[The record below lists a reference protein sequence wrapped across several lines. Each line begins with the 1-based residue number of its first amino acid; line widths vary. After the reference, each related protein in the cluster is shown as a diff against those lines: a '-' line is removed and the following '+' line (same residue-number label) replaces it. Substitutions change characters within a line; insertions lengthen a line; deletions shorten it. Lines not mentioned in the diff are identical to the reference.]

1 MIARPSMPGRVRN
14 RVNRAAYGASQ
25 LARTAFFTGH
35 NLLAA
40 RLAPPLDAP
49 PPENRLP
56 AWGEITADLQALY
69 KQDWANIEAGLYRP
83 PPDMLPKPGRM
94 LRQSLQFLNDLP
106 AVHGR
111 RRHGT
116 ISEVTTEGTKKDY
129 PRYYLQ
135 NFHYQ
140 TDGWLSDGSAA
151 MYDFQVE
158 TLFTGGADAM
168 RRQTLPAIG
177 EITRARDDKA
187 VTVLDIG
194 CGTGRFLAEV
204 YRNFPSVIPI
214 GLDLSR
220 AYLKKADH
228 ALRHAADRQLVEA
241 NAEAAPLPDASVDIV
256 TSVFLFHELPNKVR
270 RTVAAEMARVLKP
283 GGTMIFV
290 DSIQRG
296 DHPAYDDL
304 LDRFP
309 FGFHEPY
316 FRDYVRDDLE
326 GMFADAGLKCKSV
339 ERAFFSRVMV
349 FRKTG

>member
-1 MIARPSMPGRVRN
+1 MVARPSLTGQLRN
-14 RVNRAAYGASQ
+14 RIDRAAYGASQ

-35 NLLAA
+35 YLLAA
-40 RLAPPLDAP
+40 RLSPPLDAP

-56 AWGEITADLQALY
+56 GWSEITADLQALY
-69 KQDWANIEAGLYRP
+69 KRDWANIEAGLYRP
-83 PPDMLPKPGRM
+83 PPDMLPRPGEV
-94 LRQSLQFLNDLP
+94 LKQSLKFLNDLP

-111 RRHGT
+111 RRRGVN
-116 ISEVTTEGTKKDY
+116 SEVFTDETRKDY

-140 TDGWLSDGSAA
+140 TDGWLSDESAS

-168 RRQTLPAIG
+168 RRQALPTIG
-177 EITRARDDKA
+177 EIARAHDDKA
-187 VTVLDIG
+187 VTLLDVG
-194 CGTGRFLAEV
+194 CGTGRFLADV
-204 YRNFPSVIPI
+204 YRNFPSIVPI

-220 AYLKKADH
+220 AYLEKADH
-228 ALRHAADRQLVEA
+228 ALRRAADRQFIEA
-241 NAEAAPLPDASVDIV
+241 NAESIPLPDASVDVV
-256 TSVFLFHELPNKVR
+256 TTVYLFHELPRKVR
-270 RTVAAEMARVLKP
+270 RSIAAEMARVLKP
-283 GGTMIFV
+283 GGTLVFV

-316 FRDYVRDDLE
+316 FLDYVRDDLE
-326 GMFADAGLKCKSV
+326 AVFDDAGLDCWSV
-339 ERAFFSRVMV
+339 DRAFFSRVMV